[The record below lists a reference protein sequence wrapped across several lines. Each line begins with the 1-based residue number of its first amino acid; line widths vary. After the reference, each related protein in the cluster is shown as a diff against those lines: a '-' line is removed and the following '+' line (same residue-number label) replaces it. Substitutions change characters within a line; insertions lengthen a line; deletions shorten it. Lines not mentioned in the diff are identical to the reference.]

1 MDTNNYNIP
10 EGFDYLNEKLS
21 FIANQ
26 IAVNENAIDRKFA
39 DYLLNLLQE
48 TKDLSVSIQNEYLK
62 NHPEEI
68 NKNGPSL

>member
-1 MDTNNYNIP
+1 MNTNNSNIP

-26 IAVNENAIDRKFA
+26 IAVNENAIDRNFA

-62 NHPEEI
+62 NHPEKI
-68 NKNGPSL
+68 NNNGPSL